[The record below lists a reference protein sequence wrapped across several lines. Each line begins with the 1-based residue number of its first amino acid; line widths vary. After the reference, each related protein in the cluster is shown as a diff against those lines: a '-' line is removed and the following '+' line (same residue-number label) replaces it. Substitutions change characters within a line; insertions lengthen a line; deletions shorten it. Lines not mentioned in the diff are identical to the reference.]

1 MATETKT
8 AVAEVIFP
16 DVAEDGSVTNTA
28 LVPIDM
34 DDPTNQAMV
43 NKYMSELDMSDTNSI
58 IFFGSKAQQEL
69 TTISSSMLDGV
80 RNKDVGPAGDALT
93 NMVSALKGFDARSLD
108 PNRKP
113 NFFMRLFGMGQDN
126 LVRFQ
131 SKFDTVQNQVDQIEI
146 DLEKHKTV
154 MLTDIEKLDK
164 FYDANLDYFHDLELW
179 IDAGEKKLAL
189 LDAEEIPALEAKAEE
204 TGEMLDAQAVRDLRS
219 ARDDLERRVHDLR
232 LTRQVT
238 MQSLPSIRL
247 VQENDKALVNKINSI
262 VVNTKP
268 LWQQQLAQAIAIH
281 NMAKTGQAVE
291 AAQDLTNDLLKSNA
305 DTLRTGNAQ
314 VREQI
319 ERGVF
324 DIETVQEANDSLIGA
339 INDSLAIAEEAK
351 KKRAEAVVAMQSMEN
366 DLKTVLKSASAAAIE
381 AGQSAVDAN

>member
-1 MATETKT
+1 MATKTET
-8 AVAEVIFP
+8 AIAEVIFP
-16 DVAEDGSVTNTA
+16 DVAEDGSVTNTE
-28 LVPIDM
+28 LVPIDH

-43 NKYMSELDMSDTNSI
+43 DKYMSELDMSDTNSI

-69 TTISSSMLDGV
+69 TTVSSSMLDGV

-93 NMVSALKGFDARSLD
+93 NMISALKGFDARSLD

-113 NFFMRLFGMGQDN
+113 NFFARLFDAGQDN
-126 LVRFQ
+126 FVRFK
-131 SKFDTVQNQVDQIEI
+131 SKFDTVQSQVDQIEI
-146 DLEKHKTV
+146 DLEKQKTV

-164 FYDANLDYFHDLELW
+164 LYDANLEYFHDLELW

-189 LDAEEIPALEAKAEE
+189 LDSEEIPALEAKAEAS
-204 TGEMLDAQAVRDLRS
+204 GEMLDAQAVRDLRS
-219 ARDDLERRVHDLR
+219 ARDDLERRVHDLQ

-281 NMAKTGQAVE
+281 NMAKTGKAVE
-291 AAQDLTNDLLKSNA
+291 AAQDLTNDLLKANA
-305 DTLRTGNAQ
+305 DNLRTGNAQ

-339 INDSLAIAEEAK
+339 INDSLAIADEAK

-366 DLKTVLKSASAAAIE
+366 DLKAVLKSASAAAIE
-381 AGQSAVDAN
+381 AGQTAVDAN

>member
-1 MATETKT
+1 MATETTT
-8 AVAEVIFP
+8 AAVEVIFP
-16 DVAEDGSVTNTA
+16 DVAENGEVTNTA
-28 LVPIDM
+28 LVPIDL

-43 NKYMSELDMSDTNSI
+43 DKYMSELDMTDTNSI

-69 TTISSSMLDGV
+69 TTVSTTMLDGV

-93 NMVSALKGFDARSLD
+93 NMISALKGFDARSLD
-108 PNRKP
+108 PNKKP
-113 NFFMRLFGMGQDN
+113 NWFLRLFGMGQDN
-126 LVRFQ
+126 FVRFK
-131 SKFDTVQNQVDQIEI
+131 SKFETVQGQVDQIEL

-164 FYDANLDYFHDLELW
+164 LYDANLDYFHDLELW
-179 IDAGEKKLAL
+179 IEAGEMKLKM
-189 LDAEEIPALEAKAEE
+189 LDETDIPALAAKAEE

-219 ARDDLERRVHDLR
+219 ARDDLERRVHDLK

-281 NMAKTGQAVE
+281 NMAKTGKAVE
-291 AAQDLTNDLLKSNA
+291 AAQDLTNDLLKANA
-305 DTLRTGNAQ
+305 DNLRMGNAQ

-339 INDSLAIAEEAK
+339 INDSLAIADEAK
-351 KKRAEAVVAMQSMEN
+351 KKRAEAVVAMQSMETE
-366 DLKTVLKSASAAAIE
+366 LKQVLKAASAAAIE

>member
-1 MATETKT
+1 MATETKS
-8 AVAEVIFP
+8 AVAEIIFP
-16 DVAEDGSVTNTA
+16 DVTENGSVTNTA
-28 LVPIDM
+28 LVPVDM

-69 TTISSSMLDGV
+69 TAISSTMLEGV

-113 NFFMRLFGMGQDN
+113 NFFARLLGMGQDN

-131 SKFDTVQNQVDQIEI
+131 SKFDTVQGQVDQIEI
-146 DLEKHKTV
+146 DLEKQKVV

-164 FYDANLDYFHDLELW
+164 LYDANLEYFHDLELW
-179 IDAGEKKLAL
+179 IDAGEQKLKR
-189 LDAEEIPALEAKAEE
+189 LDEDEIPALEAKAEK
-204 TGEMLDAQAVRDLRS
+204 TGEMLDAQAVRDLRA

-291 AAQDLTNDLLKSNA
+291 AAQDLTNDLLKANA
-305 DTLRTGNAQ
+305 DNLRAGNAQ

-339 INDSLAIAEEAK
+339 INDSLAIADEAK

-366 DLKTVLKSASAAAIE
+366 DLKEMLKSASGGAIE
-381 AGQSAVDAN
+381 AGQSAVATN

>member
-1 MATETKT
+1 MATETKS
-8 AVAEVIFP
+8 AVAEIIFP
-16 DVAEDGSVTNTA
+16 DVTENGSVTNTA
-28 LVPIDM
+28 LVPVDM

-69 TTISSSMLDGV
+69 TAISSTMLEGV

-113 NFFMRLFGMGQDN
+113 NFFARLLGMGQDN

-131 SKFDTVQNQVDQIEI
+131 SKFDTVQGQVDQIEI
-146 DLEKHKTV
+146 DLEKQKVV

-164 FYDANLDYFHDLELW
+164 LYDANLEYFHDLELW
-179 IDAGEKKLAL
+179 IDAGEQKLKR
-189 LDAEEIPALEAKAEE
+189 LDEEDIPALEAKAEK
-204 TGEMLDAQAVRDLRS
+204 TGEMLDAQAVRDLRA

-291 AAQDLTNDLLKSNA
+291 AAQDLTNDLLKANA
-305 DTLRTGNAQ
+305 DNLRAGNAQ

-339 INDSLAIAEEAK
+339 INDSLAIADEAK

-366 DLKTVLKSASAAAIE
+366 DLKEVLKSASGAAIE
-381 AGQSAVDAN
+381 AGQSAVATN

>member
-8 AVAEVIFP
+8 AVAEVNFP
-16 DVAEDGSVTNTA
+16 DVAADGSVTNTA
-28 LVPIDM
+28 LVPVDP

-69 TTISSSMLDGV
+69 TTISSTMLDGV

-113 NFFMRLFGMGQDN
+113 NFFMRLLGMGQDN

-131 SKFDTVQNQVDQIEI
+131 SKFDTVQGQVDQIEI
-146 DLEKHKTV
+146 DLEKQKTV

-164 FYDANLDYFHDLELW
+164 LYDANLDYFHDLELW

-189 LDAEEIPALEAKAEE
+189 LNEEDIPALEAKAEQS
-204 TGEMLDAQAVRDLRS
+204 GEMLDAQAVRDLRS

-281 NMAKTGQAVE
+281 NMAITGQAVE
-291 AAQDLTNDLLKSNA
+291 AAQDLTNDLLKANA
-305 DTLRTGNAQ
+305 DNLRAGNAQ

-339 INDSLAIAEEAK
+339 INDSLMIADEAK
-351 KKRAEAVVAMQSMEN
+351 KKRAAAVVAMQSMEN
-366 DLKTVLKSASAAAIE
+366 DLKAVLKSASGAAIE

>member
-16 DVAEDGSVTNTA
+16 DVAADGSVTNTA
-28 LVPIDM
+28 LVPVDP

-69 TTISSSMLDGV
+69 TTISSTMLDGV

-113 NFFMRLFGMGQDN
+113 NFFMRLLGMGQDN

-131 SKFDTVQNQVDQIEI
+131 SKFDTVQGQVDQIEI
-146 DLEKHKTV
+146 DLEKQKTV

-164 FYDANLDYFHDLELW
+164 LYDANLDYFHDLELW

-189 LDAEEIPALEAKAEE
+189 LNEEDIPALEAKAEQS
-204 TGEMLDAQAVRDLRS
+204 GEMLDAQAVRDLRS

-291 AAQDLTNDLLKSNA
+291 AAQDLTNDLLKANA
-305 DTLRTGNAQ
+305 DNLRAGNAQ

-339 INDSLAIAEEAK
+339 INDSLMIADEAK
-351 KKRAEAVVAMQSMEN
+351 KKRAAAVVAMQSMEN
-366 DLKTVLKSASAAAIE
+366 DLKAVLKSASGAAIE

>member
-8 AVAEVIFP
+8 AVAEIIFP
-16 DVAEDGSVTNTA
+16 DVSETGSVTNTA
-28 LVPIDM
+28 LVPVDM
-34 DDPTNQAMV
+34 DDPTNQATV
-43 NKYMSELDMSDTNSI
+43 NKYMAELDMSDTNSI

-69 TTISSSMLDGV
+69 TAISSTMLEGV

-113 NFFMRLFGMGQDN
+113 NFFMRLLGMGQDN

-131 SKFDTVQNQVDQIEI
+131 SKFDTVQGQVDQIEI
-146 DLEKHKTV
+146 DLEKQKVV

-164 FYDANLDYFHDLELW
+164 LYDANLEYFHDLELW
-179 IDAGEKKLAL
+179 IDAGEQRLKQ
-189 LDAEEIPALEAKAEE
+189 LDEQEIPALEAQAEK

-291 AAQDLTNDLLKSNA
+291 AAQDLTNDLLKANA
-305 DTLRTGNAQ
+305 DNLRAGNAQ

-339 INDSLAIAEEAK
+339 INDSLAIADEAK

-366 DLKTVLKSASAAAIE
+366 DLKEVLKSASGAAIE
-381 AGQSAVDAN
+381 AGQSAVATN

>member
-16 DVAEDGSVTNTA
+16 DVAADGSATNTA
-28 LVPIDM
+28 LVPVDP

-69 TTISSSMLDGV
+69 TTISSTMLDGV

-113 NFFMRLFGMGQDN
+113 NFFMRLLGMGQDN

-131 SKFDTVQNQVDQIEI
+131 SKFDTVQGQVDQIEI
-146 DLEKHKTV
+146 DLEKQKTV

-164 FYDANLDYFHDLELW
+164 LYDANLDYFHDLELW

-189 LDAEEIPALEAKAEE
+189 LNEEDIPALEAKAEQS
-204 TGEMLDAQAVRDLRS
+204 GEMLDAQAVRDLRS

-291 AAQDLTNDLLKSNA
+291 AAQDLTNDLLKANA
-305 DTLRTGNAQ
+305 DNLRAGNAQ

-339 INDSLAIAEEAK
+339 INDSLMIADEAK
-351 KKRAEAVVAMQSMEN
+351 KKRAAAVVAMQSMEN
-366 DLKTVLKSASAAAIE
+366 DLKAVLKSASGAAIE

>member
-1 MATETKT
+1 MATETTT
-8 AVAEVIFP
+8 AAVEVIFP
-16 DVAEDGSVTNTA
+16 DVAENGEVTNTA
-28 LVPIDM
+28 LVPIDL

-43 NKYMSELDMSDTNSI
+43 DKYMSELDMTDTNSI

-69 TTISSSMLDGV
+69 TTVSTTMLDGV

-93 NMVSALKGFDARSLD
+93 NMISALKGFDARSLD
-108 PNRKP
+108 PNKKP
-113 NFFMRLFGMGQDN
+113 NWFLRLFGMGQDN
-126 LVRFQ
+126 FVRFK
-131 SKFDTVQNQVDQIEI
+131 SKFETVQGQVDQIEL

-164 FYDANLDYFHDLELW
+164 LYDANLDYFHDLELW
-179 IDAGEKKLAL
+179 IEAGEMKLKM
-189 LDAEEIPALEAKAEE
+189 LDETDIPALAAKAEE
-204 TGEMLDAQAVRDLRS
+204 TGEMLDAQAVRDLRA
-219 ARDDLERRVHDLR
+219 ARDDLERRVHDLK

-281 NMAKTGQAVE
+281 NMAKTGKAVE
-291 AAQDLTNDLLKSNA
+291 AAQDLTNDLLKANA
-305 DTLRTGNAQ
+305 DNLRMGNAQ

-339 INDSLAIAEEAK
+339 INDSLAIADEAK
-351 KKRAEAVVAMQSMEN
+351 KKRAEAVVAMQSMETE
-366 DLKTVLKSASAAAIE
+366 LKQVLKAASAAAIE

>member
-1 MATETKT
+1 MATETKS
-8 AVAEVIFP
+8 AVAEIIFP
-16 DVAEDGSVTNTA
+16 DVTENGSVTNTA
-28 LVPIDM
+28 LVPVDM

-69 TTISSSMLDGV
+69 TAISSTMLEGV

-113 NFFMRLFGMGQDN
+113 NFFARLLGMGQDN

-131 SKFDTVQNQVDQIEI
+131 SKFDTVQGQVDQIEI
-146 DLEKHKTV
+146 DLEKQKVV

-164 FYDANLDYFHDLELW
+164 LYDANLEYFHDLELW
-179 IDAGEKKLAL
+179 IDAGEQKLKR
-189 LDAEEIPALEAKAEE
+189 LDEEDIPALEAKAEK
-204 TGEMLDAQAVRDLRS
+204 TGEMLDAQAVRDLRA

-291 AAQDLTNDLLKSNA
+291 AAQDLTNDLLKANA
-305 DTLRTGNAQ
+305 DNLRAGNAQ

-339 INDSLAIAEEAK
+339 INDSLAIADEAK

-366 DLKTVLKSASAAAIE
+366 DLKEVLKSASGAAIE
-381 AGQSAVDAN
+381 AGQSAAATN

>member
-34 DDPTNQAMV
+34 DDPTNQAVV

-69 TTISSSMLDGV
+69 TEISSTMLDGV

-113 NFFMRLFGMGQDN
+113 NFFMRLLGMGQDN

-146 DLEKHKTV
+146 DLEKQKTV

-164 FYDANLDYFHDLELW
+164 LYDANLDYFHDLELW

-219 ARDDLERRVHDLR
+219 ARDDL
-232 LTRQVT
+232 
-238 MQSLPSIRL
+238 
-247 VQENDKALVNKINSI
+247 
-262 VVNTKP
+262 
-268 LWQQQLAQAIAIH
+268 
-281 NMAKTGQAVE
+281 
-291 AAQDLTNDLLKSNA
+291 
-305 DTLRTGNAQ
+305 
-314 VREQI
+314 
-319 ERGVF
+319 
-324 DIETVQEANDSLIGA
+324 
-339 INDSLAIAEEAK
+339 
-351 KKRAEAVVAMQSMEN
+351 
-366 DLKTVLKSASAAAIE
+366 
-381 AGQSAVDAN
+381 

>member
-1 MATETKT
+1 MATETKS
-8 AVAEVIFP
+8 AVAEIIFP
-16 DVAEDGSVTNTA
+16 DVTENGSVTNTA
-28 LVPIDM
+28 LVPVDM

-69 TTISSSMLDGV
+69 TAISSTMLEGV

-113 NFFMRLFGMGQDN
+113 NFFARLLGMGQDN

-131 SKFDTVQNQVDQIEI
+131 SKFDTVQGQVDQIEI
-146 DLEKHKTV
+146 DLEKQKVV

-164 FYDANLDYFHDLELW
+164 LYDANLEYFHDLELW
-179 IDAGEKKLAL
+179 IDAGEQKLKR
-189 LDAEEIPALEAKAEE
+189 LDEDEIPALEAKAEK
-204 TGEMLDAQAVRDLRS
+204 TGEMLDAQAVRDLRA

-291 AAQDLTNDLLKSNA
+291 AAQDLTNDLLKANA
-305 DTLRTGNAQ
+305 DNLRAGNAQ

-339 INDSLAIAEEAK
+339 INDSLAIADEAK

-366 DLKTVLKSASAAAIE
+366 DLKEVLKSASGAAIE
-381 AGQSAVDAN
+381 AGQSAVATN

>member
-1 MATETKT
+1 MATETKS
-8 AVAEVIFP
+8 AVAEIIFP
-16 DVAEDGSVTNTA
+16 DVTENGSVTNTA
-28 LVPIDM
+28 LVPVDM

-69 TTISSSMLDGV
+69 TAISSTMLEGV

-113 NFFMRLFGMGQDN
+113 NFFARLLGMGQDN

-131 SKFDTVQNQVDQIEI
+131 SKFDTVQGQVDQIEI
-146 DLEKHKTV
+146 DLEKQKVV

-164 FYDANLDYFHDLELW
+164 LYDANLEYFHDLELW
-179 IDAGEKKLAL
+179 IDAGEQKLKR
-189 LDAEEIPALEAKAEE
+189 LDEDEIPALEAKAEK
-204 TGEMLDAQAVRDLRS
+204 TGEMLDAQAVRDLRA

-268 LWQQQLAQAIAIH
+268 LWQQQLAK
-281 NMAKTGQAVE
+281 N
-291 AAQDLTNDLLKSNA
+291 L
-305 DTLRTGNAQ
+305 
-314 VREQI
+314 
-319 ERGVF
+319 
-324 DIETVQEANDSLIGA
+324 
-339 INDSLAIAEEAK
+339 
-351 KKRAEAVVAMQSMEN
+351 
-366 DLKTVLKSASAAAIE
+366 
-381 AGQSAVDAN
+381 

>member
-16 DVAEDGSVTNTA
+16 DVAADGSVTNTA
-28 LVPIDM
+28 LVPVDP

-69 TTISSSMLDGV
+69 TTISSTMLDGV

-113 NFFMRLFGMGQDN
+113 NFFMRLLGMGQDN

-131 SKFDTVQNQVDQIEI
+131 SKFDTVQGQVDQIEI
-146 DLEKHKTV
+146 DLEKQKTV

-164 FYDANLDYFHDLELW
+164 LYDANLDYFHDLELW

-189 LDAEEIPALEAKAEE
+189 LNEEDIPTLEAKAEQS
-204 TGEMLDAQAVRDLRS
+204 GEMLDAQAVRDLRS

-291 AAQDLTNDLLKSNA
+291 AAQDLTNDLLKANA
-305 DTLRTGNAQ
+305 DNLRAGNAQ

-339 INDSLAIAEEAK
+339 INDSLMIADEAK
-351 KKRAEAVVAMQSMEN
+351 KKRAAAVVAMQSMEN
-366 DLKTVLKSASAAAIE
+366 DLKAVLKSASGDAIE

>member
-1 MATETKT
+1 MATETKS
-8 AVAEVIFP
+8 AVAEIIFP
-16 DVAEDGSVTNTA
+16 DVTENGSVTNTA
-28 LVPIDM
+28 LVPVDM

-69 TTISSSMLDGV
+69 TAISSTMLEGV

-93 NMVSALKGFDARSLD
+93 NMVSALKGFDTRSLD

-113 NFFMRLFGMGQDN
+113 NFFARLLGMGQDN

-131 SKFDTVQNQVDQIEI
+131 SKFDTVQGQVDQIEI
-146 DLEKHKTV
+146 DLEKQKVV

-164 FYDANLDYFHDLELW
+164 LYDANLEYFHDLELW
-179 IDAGEKKLAL
+179 IDAGEQKLKR
-189 LDAEEIPALEAKAEE
+189 LDEEDIPALEAKAEK
-204 TGEMLDAQAVRDLRS
+204 TGEMLDAQAVRDLRA

-291 AAQDLTNDLLKSNA
+291 AAQDLTNDLLKANA
-305 DTLRTGNAQ
+305 DNLRAGNAQ

-339 INDSLAIAEEAK
+339 INDSLAIADEAK

-366 DLKTVLKSASAAAIE
+366 DLKEVLKSASGAAIE
-381 AGQSAVDAN
+381 AGQSAVATN

>member
-16 DVAEDGSVTNTA
+16 DVAADGSVTNTA
-28 LVPIDM
+28 LVPVDP

-69 TTISSSMLDGV
+69 TTISSTMLDGV

-113 NFFMRLFGMGQDN
+113 NFFMRLLGMGQDN

-131 SKFDTVQNQVDQIEI
+131 SKFDTVQGQVDQKKI
-146 DLEKHKTV
+146 DLEKQKTV

-164 FYDANLDYFHDLELW
+164 LYDANLDYFHDLELW

-189 LDAEEIPALEAKAEE
+189 LNEEDIPALEAKAEQS
-204 TGEMLDAQAVRDLRS
+204 GEMLDAQAVRDLRS

-291 AAQDLTNDLLKSNA
+291 AAQDLTNDLLKANA
-305 DTLRTGNAQ
+305 DNLRAGNAQ

-339 INDSLAIAEEAK
+339 INDSLMIADEAK
-351 KKRAEAVVAMQSMEN
+351 KKRAAAVVAMQSMEN
-366 DLKTVLKSASAAAIE
+366 DLKAVLKSASGAAIE

>member
-164 FYDANLDYFHDLELW
+164 LYDANLDYFHDLELW

>member
-1 MATETKT
+1 
-8 AVAEVIFP
+8 
-16 DVAEDGSVTNTA
+16 
-28 LVPIDM
+28 
-34 DDPTNQAMV
+34 
-43 NKYMSELDMSDTNSI
+43 
-58 IFFGSKAQQEL
+58 
-69 TTISSSMLDGV
+69 
-80 RNKDVGPAGDALT
+80 
-93 NMVSALKGFDARSLD
+93 
-108 PNRKP
+108 
-113 NFFMRLFGMGQDN
+113 MRLFGMGQDN

-164 FYDANLDYFHDLELW
+164 LYDANLDYFHDLELW

>member
-1 MATETKT
+1 MATETKS
-8 AVAEVIFP
+8 AVAEIIFP
-16 DVAEDGSVTNTA
+16 DVTENGSVTNTA
-28 LVPIDM
+28 LVPVDM

-69 TTISSSMLDGV
+69 TAISSTMLEGV

-113 NFFMRLFGMGQDN
+113 NFFARLLGMGQDN

-131 SKFDTVQNQVDQIEI
+131 SKFDTVQGQVDQIEI
-146 DLEKHKTV
+146 DLEKQKVV

-164 FYDANLDYFHDLELW
+164 LYDANLEYFHDLELW
-179 IDAGEKKLAL
+179 IDAGEQKLKR
-189 LDAEEIPALEAKAEE
+189 LDEDEIPALEAKAEK
-204 TGEMLDAQAVRDLRS
+204 TGEMLDAQAVRDLRA

-281 NMAKTGQAVE
+281 NMAKTGKAVE
-291 AAQDLTNDLLKSNA
+291 AAQDLTNDLLKANA
-305 DTLRTGNAQ
+305 DNLRAGNAQ

-339 INDSLAIAEEAK
+339 INDSLAIADEAK

-366 DLKTVLKSASAAAIE
+366 DLKEVLKSASGAAIE
-381 AGQSAVDAN
+381 AGQSAVATN

>member
-1 MATETKT
+1 MATETTT
-8 AVAEVIFP
+8 AAVEVIFP
-16 DVAEDGSVTNTA
+16 DVAENGEVTNTA
-28 LVPIDM
+28 LVPIDL

-43 NKYMSELDMSDTNSI
+43 DKYMSELDMTDTNSI

-69 TTISSSMLDGV
+69 TTVSTTMLDGV

-93 NMVSALKGFDARSLD
+93 NMISALKGFDARSLD
-108 PNRKP
+108 PNKKP
-113 NFFMRLFGMGQDN
+113 NWFLRLFGMGQDN
-126 LVRFQ
+126 FVRFK
-131 SKFDTVQNQVDQIEI
+131 SKFETVQGQVDQIEL

-164 FYDANLDYFHDLELW
+164 LYDANLDYFHDLELW
-179 IDAGEKKLAL
+179 IEAGEKKLKM
-189 LDAEEIPALEAKAEE
+189 LDETDIPALAAKAEE

-219 ARDDLERRVHDLR
+219 ARDDLERRVHDLK

-281 NMAKTGQAVE
+281 NMAKTGKAVE
-291 AAQDLTNDLLKSNA
+291 AAQDLTNDLLKANA
-305 DTLRTGNAQ
+305 DNLRMGNAQ

-339 INDSLAIAEEAK
+339 INDSLAIADEAK
-351 KKRAEAVVAMQSMEN
+351 KKRAEAVVAMQSMETE
-366 DLKTVLKSASAAAIE
+366 LKQVLKAASAAAIE

>member
-164 FYDANLDYFHDLELW
+164 LYDANLDYFHDLELW

-291 AAQDLTNDLLKSNA
+291 AAKDLTNDLLKSNA

>member
-8 AVAEVIFP
+8 AVAKVIFP

-69 TTISSSMLDGV
+69 TTVSSSMLDGV

-131 SKFDTVQNQVDQIEI
+131 SKFDTVQNQVDQIES

-164 FYDANLDYFHDLELW
+164 LYDANLDYFHDLELW

-219 ARDDLERRVHDLR
+219 ARDDLERRVHDLK

-305 DTLRTGNAQ
+305 DTLRAGNAQ

-366 DLKTVLKSASAAAIE
+366 DLKAVLKSASAAAVE

>member
-16 DVAEDGSVTNTA
+16 DVANDGAVTDTA
-28 LVPIDM
+28 LVPVDL

-69 TTISSSMLDGV
+69 TEVSSTMLEGM

-126 LVRFQ
+126 LVRFK
-131 SKFDTVQNQVDQIEI
+131 SKFDTVQGQVDQIEI
-146 DLEKHKTV
+146 DLEKQKVV

-164 FYDANLDYFHDLELW
+164 LYDANLDYFHDLELW
-179 IDAGEKKLAL
+179 IDAGEQKLKM
-189 LDAEEIPALEAKAEE
+189 LDEQEIPALAAKAEE

-219 ARDDLERRVHDLR
+219 ARDDLERRVHDLQ

-291 AAQDLTNDLLKSNA
+291 AAQDLTNDLLKANA
-305 DTLRTGNAQ
+305 DNLQAVNAQ

-339 INDSLAIAEEAK
+339 INDSLAIADEAK

-366 DLKTVLKSASAAAIE
+366 DLKAVLKSASAAALE

>member
-16 DVAEDGSVTNTA
+16 DVAADGSVTNTA
-28 LVPIDM
+28 LVPVDP

-69 TTISSSMLDGV
+69 TTISSTMLDGV

-113 NFFMRLFGMGQDN
+113 NFFMRLLGMGQDN

-131 SKFDTVQNQVDQIEI
+131 SKFDTVQGQVDQIEI
-146 DLEKHKTV
+146 DLEKQKTV

-164 FYDANLDYFHDLELW
+164 LYDANLDYFHDLELW

-189 LDAEEIPALEAKAEE
+189 LNEEDIPALEAKAEQS
-204 TGEMLDAQAVRDLRS
+204 GEMLDAQAVRDLRS

-291 AAQDLTNDLLKSNA
+291 AAQDLTNDLLKANA
-305 DTLRTGNAQ
+305 DNLRAGNAQ

-324 DIETVQEANDSLIGA
+324 DIETVQEANDSLMGA
-339 INDSLAIAEEAK
+339 INDSLMIADEAK
-351 KKRAEAVVAMQSMEN
+351 KKRAAAVVAMQSMEN
-366 DLKTVLKSASAAAIE
+366 DLKAVLKSASGAAIE

>member
-8 AVAEVIFP
+8 AVAEVNFP
-16 DVAEDGSVTNTA
+16 DVAADGSVTNTA
-28 LVPIDM
+28 LVPVDP

-69 TTISSSMLDGV
+69 TTISSTMLDGV

-113 NFFMRLFGMGQDN
+113 NFFMRLLGMGQDN

-131 SKFDTVQNQVDQIEI
+131 SKFDTVQGQVDQIEI
-146 DLEKHKTV
+146 DLEKQKTV

-164 FYDANLDYFHDLELW
+164 LYDANLDYFHDLELW

-189 LDAEEIPALEAKAEE
+189 LNEEDIPALEAKAEQS
-204 TGEMLDAQAVRDLRS
+204 GEMLDAQAVRDLRS

-291 AAQDLTNDLLKSNA
+291 AAQDLTNDLLKANA
-305 DTLRTGNAQ
+305 DNLRAGNAQ

-339 INDSLAIAEEAK
+339 INDSLMIADEAK
-351 KKRAEAVVAMQSMEN
+351 KKRAAAVVAMQSMEN
-366 DLKTVLKSASAAAIE
+366 DLKAVLKSASGAAIE

>member
-16 DVAEDGSVTNTA
+16 DVAADGSVTNTA
-28 LVPIDM
+28 LVPVDP

-69 TTISSSMLDGV
+69 TTISSTMLDGV

-113 NFFMRLFGMGQDN
+113 NFFMRLLGMGQDN

-131 SKFDTVQNQVDQIEI
+131 SKFDTVQGQVDQIEI
-146 DLEKHKTV
+146 DLEKQKTV

-164 FYDANLDYFHDLELW
+164 LYDANLDYFHDLELW

-189 LDAEEIPALEAKAEE
+189 LNEQDIPALEAKAEQS
-204 TGEMLDAQAVRDLRS
+204 GEMLDAQAVRDLRS

-291 AAQDLTNDLLKSNA
+291 AAQDLTNDLLKANA
-305 DTLRTGNAQ
+305 DNLRAGNAQ

-339 INDSLAIAEEAK
+339 INDSLMIADEAK
-351 KKRAEAVVAMQSMEN
+351 KKRAAAVVAMQSMEN
-366 DLKTVLKSASAAAIE
+366 DLKAVLKSASGAAIE

>member
-16 DVAEDGSVTNTA
+16 DVAADGSVTNTA
-28 LVPIDM
+28 LVPVDP

-69 TTISSSMLDGV
+69 TTISSTMLDGV

-113 NFFMRLFGMGQDN
+113 NFFMRLLGMGQDN

-131 SKFDTVQNQVDQIEI
+131 SKFDTVQGQVDQIEI
-146 DLEKHKTV
+146 DLEKQKTV

-164 FYDANLDYFHDLELW
+164 LYDANLDYFHDLELW

-189 LDAEEIPALEAKAEE
+189 LNEEEIPALEAKAEQS
-204 TGEMLDAQAVRDLRS
+204 GEMLDAQAVRDLRS

-291 AAQDLTNDLLKSNA
+291 AAQDLTNDLLKANA
-305 DTLRTGNAQ
+305 DNLRAGNAQ

-339 INDSLAIAEEAK
+339 INDSLMIADEAK
-351 KKRAEAVVAMQSMEN
+351 KKRAAAVVAMQSMEN
-366 DLKTVLKSASAAAIE
+366 DLKAVLKYASGAAIE

>member
-8 AVAEVIFP
+8 VVAEVIFP

-69 TTISSSMLDGV
+69 TTVSSSMLDGV

-113 NFFMRLFGMGQDN
+113 NFFMRLFGMAQDN

-164 FYDANLDYFHDLELW
+164 LYDANLDYFHDLELW

-204 TGEMLDAQAVRDLRS
+204 TGEMLDAQAVRDLRA
-219 ARDDLERRVHDLR
+219 ARDDLERRVHDLK

-305 DTLRTGNAQ
+305 ETLRAGNAQ

-339 INDSLAIAEEAK
+339 INDSLVIAEEAK

-366 DLKTVLKSASAAAIE
+366 DLKAVLKSASAAAIE

>member
-1 MATETKT
+1 MATETKS
-8 AVAEVIFP
+8 AVAEIIFP
-16 DVAEDGSVTNTA
+16 DVTENGSVTNTA
-28 LVPIDM
+28 LVPVDM

-69 TTISSSMLDGV
+69 TAISSTMLEGV

-113 NFFMRLFGMGQDN
+113 NFFARLLGMGQDN

-131 SKFDTVQNQVDQIEI
+131 SKFDTVQGQVDQIEI
-146 DLEKHKTV
+146 DLEKQKVV

-164 FYDANLDYFHDLELW
+164 LYDANLEYFHDLELW
-179 IDAGEKKLAL
+179 IDAGEQKLKR
-189 LDAEEIPALEAKAEE
+189 LDEEDIPALEAKAEK
-204 TGEMLDAQAVRDLRS
+204 TGEMLDAQAVRDLR
-219 ARDDLERRVHDLR
+219 AACDDLERRVHDLR

-291 AAQDLTNDLLKSNA
+291 AAQDLTNDLLKANA
-305 DTLRTGNAQ
+305 DNLRAGNAQ

-339 INDSLAIAEEAK
+339 INDSLAIADEAK

-366 DLKTVLKSASAAAIE
+366 DLKEVLKSASGAAIE
-381 AGQSAVDAN
+381 AGQSAVATN

>member
-28 LVPIDM
+28 LVTIDR
-34 DDPTNQAMV
+34 DDPTNQAVV

-69 TTISSSMLDGV
+69 TAISSTMLDGV

-113 NFFMRLFGMGQDN
+113 NFFMRLLGMGQDN

-131 SKFDTVQNQVDQIEI
+131 SKFDTVQGQVDQIEI
-146 DLEKHKTV
+146 DLEKQKTV

-164 FYDANLDYFHDLELW
+164 LYDANLDYFHDLELW

-189 LDAEEIPALEAKAEE
+189 LDEQDIPALEAKAEE

-219 ARDDLERRVHDLR
+219 ARDDLERRVHDLK

-247 VQENDKALVNKINSI
+247 MQENDKALVNKINSI

-291 AAQDLTNDLLKSNA
+291 AAQDLTNDLLKANA
-305 DTLRTGNAQ
+305 ENLRSGNAQ

-339 INDSLAIAEEAK
+339 INDSLLIADEAK
-351 KKRAEAVVAMQSMEN
+351 KKRAEAVIAMQSMEN
-366 DLKTVLKSASAAAIE
+366 DLKTVLKSASGAAIE

>member
-8 AVAEVIFP
+8 AVAEFIFP
-16 DVAEDGSVTNTA
+16 DVAADGSVTNTA
-28 LVPIDM
+28 LVPVDP

-69 TTISSSMLDGV
+69 TAISSTMLDGV

-113 NFFMRLFGMGQDN
+113 NFFMRLLGMGQDN

-131 SKFDTVQNQVDQIEI
+131 SKFDTVQGQVDQIEI
-146 DLEKHKTV
+146 DLEKQKTV

-164 FYDANLDYFHDLELW
+164 LYDANLDYFHDLELW

-189 LDAEEIPALEAKAEE
+189 LDEQDIPALEAKAEE

-219 ARDDLERRVHDLR
+219 ARDDLERRVHDLK

-291 AAQDLTNDLLKSNA
+291 AAQDLTNDLLKANA
-305 DTLRTGNAQ
+305 ENLRSGNAQ

-339 INDSLAIAEEAK
+339 INDSLLIADEAK
-351 KKRAEAVVAMQSMEN
+351 NKRAEAVIAMQSMEN
-366 DLKTVLKSASAAAIE
+366 DLKTVLKSASGAAIE

>member
-16 DVAEDGSVTNTA
+16 DVAADGSVTNTA
-28 LVPIDM
+28 LVPVDP

-69 TTISSSMLDGV
+69 TTISSTMLDGV

-113 NFFMRLFGMGQDN
+113 NFFMRLLGMGQDN

-131 SKFDTVQNQVDQIEI
+131 SKFDTVQGQVDQIEI
-146 DLEKHKTV
+146 DLEKQKTV

-164 FYDANLDYFHDLELW
+164 LYDANLDYFHDLELW

-189 LDAEEIPALEAKAEE
+189 LNEEEIPALEAKAEQS
-204 TGEMLDAQAVRDLRS
+204 GEMLDAQAVRDLRS

-291 AAQDLTNDLLKSNA
+291 AAQDLTNDLLKANA
-305 DTLRTGNAQ
+305 DNLRAGNAQ

-339 INDSLAIAEEAK
+339 INDSLMIADEAK
-351 KKRAEAVVAMQSMEN
+351 KKRAAAVVAMQSMEN
-366 DLKTVLKSASAAAIE
+366 DLKAVLKSASGAAIE

>member
-8 AVAEVIFP
+8 AVVEVIFP
-16 DVAEDGSVTNTA
+16 DVAENGSVTNTA
-28 LVPIDM
+28 LVPIDR
-34 DDPTNQAMV
+34 DDPTNQAVV

-69 TTISSSMLDGV
+69 TAISSTMLDGV

-113 NFFMRLFGMGQDN
+113 NFFMRLLGMGQDN

-131 SKFDTVQNQVDQIEI
+131 SKFDTVQGQVDQIEI
-146 DLEKHKTV
+146 DLEKQKTV

-164 FYDANLDYFHDLELW
+164 LYDANLDYFHDLELW

-189 LDAEEIPALEAKAEE
+189 LDEQDIPALEAKAEE

-219 ARDDLERRVHDLR
+219 ARDDLERRVHDLK

-291 AAQDLTNDLLKSNA
+291 AAQDLTNDLLKANA
-305 DTLRTGNAQ
+305 ENLRSGNAQ

-339 INDSLAIAEEAK
+339 INDSLLIADEAK
-351 KKRAEAVVAMQSMEN
+351 NKRAEAVIAMQSMEN
-366 DLKTVLKSASAAAIE
+366 DLKTVLKSASGAAIE

>member
-164 FYDANLDYFHDLELW
+164 LYDANLDYFHDLELW

-189 LDAEEIPALEAKAEE
+189 LDAEEIPALEATAEE

-324 DIETVQEANDSLIGA
+324 DIETVQEANDSLIGT

>member
-16 DVAEDGSVTNTA
+16 DVANDGAVTDTA
-28 LVPIDM
+28 LVPVDL

-69 TTISSSMLDGV
+69 TEVSSTMLEGV

-126 LVRFQ
+126 LVRFK
-131 SKFDTVQNQVDQIEI
+131 SKFDTVQGQVDQIEI
-146 DLEKHKTV
+146 DLEKQKVV

-164 FYDANLDYFHDLELW
+164 LYDANLDYFHDLELW
-179 IDAGEKKLAL
+179 IDAGEQKLKM
-189 LDAEEIPALEAKAEE
+189 LDEQEIPALAAKAEE

-219 ARDDLERRVHDLR
+219 ARDDLERRVHDLQ

-291 AAQDLTNDLLKSNA
+291 AAQDLTNDLLKANA
-305 DTLRTGNAQ
+305 DNLRAGNAQ

-339 INDSLAIAEEAK
+339 INDSLAIADEAK

-366 DLKTVLKSASAAAIE
+366 DLKAVLKSASAAALE